1 MGRLFAAQAKAVG
14 CGGGL
19 RVTAYDRHG
28 WKTDV
33 SLACPNL
40 VDKAAVKQMERMG
53 REGWGL
59 MDAVANAAP
68 PSIGDQL
75 PTLSPRRILVDA

>member
-1 MGRLFAAQAKAVG
+1 M
-14 CGGGL
+14 
-19 RVTAYDRHG
+19 
-28 WKTDV
+28 
-33 SLACPNL
+33 ACPNL